1 MEEILKR
8 TFRREVEIREMEERK
23 GEGGRWALIME
34 IEKVR
39 DK

>member
-1 MEEILKR
+1 MKR
-8 TFRREVEIREMEERK
+8 TLRREVEIRGMKERK
-23 GEGGRWALIME
+23 GEGRRWALIME